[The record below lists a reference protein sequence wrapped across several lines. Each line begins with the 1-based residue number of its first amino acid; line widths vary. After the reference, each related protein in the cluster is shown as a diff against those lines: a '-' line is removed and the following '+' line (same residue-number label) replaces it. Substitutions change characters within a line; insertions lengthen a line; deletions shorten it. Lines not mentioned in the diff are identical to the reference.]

1 MVVQHLAK
9 SLCWCFLSF
18 LYVYQ
23 FLCVPL
29 YLNES
34 MYRDYGLKCKP
45 KIDNSH
51 CLKNILCLLFG
62 VQIQESIK
70 LRFVT
75 WVTYR
80 LQVLHRMK
88 CIKITAIMKVRQI
101 EHVSLVF
108 FLINWRGSFF
118 LSYSLCICLYFVFH
132 SLSVILHAWPLC
144 VSHGRVHFSFG

>member
-1 MVVQHLAK
+1 MVQHLTK

-34 MYRDYGLKCKP
+34 MYRDYDLKCKP

-62 VQIQESIK
+62 VQKQESIK
-70 LRFVT
+70 LRFV
-75 WVTYR
+75 
-80 LQVLHRMK
+80 
-88 CIKITAIMKVRQI
+88 A
-101 EHVSLVF
+101 
-108 FLINWRGSFF
+108 
-118 LSYSLCICLYFVFH
+118 
-132 SLSVILHAWPLC
+132 
-144 VSHGRVHFSFG
+144 